1 MKRICISLLLLF
13 CFSFSVE
20 AKDKDKSKPREIDIT
35 PPVGSVQIIPQ
46 INGEYLNFTV
56 SFVDPAP
63 GIGMGTYCISNF
75 ESCSIWTPY
84 TVPVNVNWLMLP
96 GSGLRTIYVY
106 GKDLIGHIS
115 LFKIMVIK
123 Q

>member
-20 AKDKDKSKPREIDIT
+20 AKDKDKSKPREIDTT

-63 GIGMGTYCISNF
+63 GIGMGAYCINNY
-75 ESCSIWTPY
+75 ESCSNWLPY
-84 TVPVNVNWLMLP
+84 TGPVTIHWLMLS
-96 GSGLRTIYVY
+96 GSGLRTIYIY
-106 GKDLIGHIS
+106 GKDLLGRIGLS
-115 LFKIMVIK
+115 KIMVIK